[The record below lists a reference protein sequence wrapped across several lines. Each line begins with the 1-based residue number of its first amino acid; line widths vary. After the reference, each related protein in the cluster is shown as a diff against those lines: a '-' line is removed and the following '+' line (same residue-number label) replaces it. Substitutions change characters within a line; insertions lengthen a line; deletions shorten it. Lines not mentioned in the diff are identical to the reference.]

1 MLLRSKVHVYVPF
14 CGTRG
19 DMCGPVMAKH
29 HGRKLISGEY
39 WVVKAFIHQ
48 LPTIQMYQ
56 INLISEQ

>member
-1 MLLRSKVHVYVPF
+1 MVLRRKVHVYVPF

-29 HGRKLISGEY
+29 HGRKLIIGDY

-56 INLISEQ
+56 TNLISEQ